1 MRSTHSCAPARGWWS
16 AQTWVRCRQ
25 HRNKRGIH
33 DAEVTVTPED
43 DLTGGPAE
51 DTVRFAV
58 DGTGCEIDL
67 KPRMPPLAQAAHALH
82 RARPQGR
89 QAPGPPRPCAR
100 RPADTPG

>member
-1 MRSTHSCAPARGWWS
+1 MRSTHSCASAQGWWS

-58 DGTGCEIDL
+58 DGTGCDIDL
-67 KPRMPPLAQAAHALH
+67 KPRMPPLCASCS
-82 RARPQGR
+82 RPTSSTPARPAGTR
-89 QAPGPPRPCAR
+89 PAPPCAR
-100 RPADTPG
+100 WPVATPG